1 VFDFIAGIIAVFLLV
16 ICLCVL
22 NEIIEERWERVVFT
36 IIFTG
41 MIVTVSIYWIGEEIL
56 KVSIG

>member
-1 VFDFIAGIIAVFLLV
+1 MFIVGIIALFLLV
-16 ICLCVL
+16 LCLCVL
-22 NEIIEERWERVVFT
+22 NGIIEERWKRVVFT

-41 MIVTVSIYWIGEEIL
+41 MIVTISIYWVGEKIL

>member
-1 VFDFIAGIIAVFLLV
+1 VFDFIAGIIAMFLLV

-22 NEIIEERWERVVFT
+22 NAIIEERWERVVFT

-41 MIVTVSIYWIGEEIL
+41 MIVTVSIYWVGEEIL

>member
-1 VFDFIAGIIAVFLLV
+1 VFDFIAGIIAVFLLI